1 MNENPAVGA
10 NVSSIAKLFDY
21 VFGATP
27 EGLKIF
33 LATLALVILVILL
46 ATLFYLLVF
55 KPFVNYLAATKTRD
69 RHRVD
74 EVAAFAWGNPVL
86 RAPLVAIGTDIYA
99 FAQTSMHGKTVR
111 YIKAASVFI
120 PVAWCVFA
128 LALLME
134 QSGLPAD
141 ALNWYVLAIP
151 IALVAA
157 TILILDVSII
167 TSHKSKRAKLV
178 RILIALTTG
187 YIFSA
192 IPLSYI
198 YKSDIDAYLLAND
211 TQLREATTPIKNQI
225 EAIENKAWYQAYLKE
240 SSALSD
246 ISNELEKERLGEGVT
261 GKPNQPNKR
270 NRMYEQIML
279 EYNMKRED
287 VNNIA
292 QSHASEIALL
302 QSLNAR
308 VVSTAQGIAASN
320 PTNHIKRHLALWK
333 YALSSFGTAVFFL
346 CCFILFWSVDSLA
359 VLVSFLDESEYRE
372 NVRKHNERREAVY
385 LSAEFL
391 DKYKPVI
398 AGGRS

>member
-1 MNENPAVGA
+1 MNDHLATDA
-10 NVSSIAKLFDY
+10 NVGMFTKLFDY
-21 VFGATP
+21 AFGTAP
-27 EGLKIF
+27 EGFKIF
-33 LATLALVILVILL
+33 LAALALLVMAVLL
-46 ATLFYLLVF
+46 AGLFYLSVV
-55 KPFVNYLAATKTRD
+55 KPFSSYLAATKTRD

-86 RAPLVAIGTDIYA
+86 RAPLVTIGTDMYA

-120 PVAWCVFA
+120 PVAWCIFA
-128 LALLME
+128 LALLIV

-141 ALNWYVLAIP
+141 ALNWYVLALP

-167 TSHKSKRAKLV
+167 TSHKSRRAKLV

-192 IPLSYI
+192 IPLGYI
-198 YKSDIDAYLLAND
+198 YKSDIDSYLLAND

-225 EAIENKAWYQAYLKE
+225 EEIEKKAWYQAYLKE
-240 SSALSD
+240 SNALSD
-246 ISNELEKERLGEGVT
+246 ISRELEKERMGEGVT
-261 GKPNQPNKR
+261 GKPNQPDKR

-287 VNNIA
+287 INNVLR
-292 QSHASEIALL
+292 SHASEIALQ
-302 QSLNAR
+302 QSLNAKLID
-308 VVSTAQGIAASN
+308 TAQGIAATN
-320 PTNHIKRHLALWK
+320 PTNHIKRHLALWN
-333 YALSSFGTAVFFL
+333 YALSSFGTALFFL

-372 NVRKHNERREAVY
+372 NVRKHNERREAAY
-385 LSAEFL
+385 SSAEFL

-398 AGGRS
+398 AGDRP